1 MYVVHVCCVVCGC
14 ARMCHNII
22 VPPLQVRHIYTGPLD
37 EEDEMA
43 ESMLTCDPEVREM
56 RGEQLLGNTG
66 GCLTRTQGWD
76 GWNPPSFAVLLCLPS
91 STFASRLFLSLTCPS
106 PSPTPSS
113 QGPLTLHITK
123 LYPSQDATIF
133 HAFGRVMSGT
143 GQLHLCV
150 YSVRTHAHV
159 HVVFSPYVQC
169 TVGSRC
175 VSLERTTP
183 WKTRRTPQSDRSVA
197 TAGFVSTKDMLCL

>member
-1 MYVVHVCCVVCGC
+1 
-14 ARMCHNII
+14 MCHNII

-43 ESMLTCDPEVREM
+43 ESMLMCDPEVREM

-76 GWNPPSFAVLLCLPS
+76 GWNPPSFAVLLRLPTS
-91 STFASRLFLSLTCPS
+91 ISASPLSLTCPS
-106 PSPTPSS
+106 PSLPPSS

-143 GQLHLCV
+143 GQLQLCA
-150 YSVRTHAHV
+150 HHCAHV
-159 HVVFSPYVQC
+159 HCILPLCAVYMLYSPPTYVQC

-175 VSLERTTP
+175 VSSERTTP

-197 TAGFVSTKDMLCL
+197 TAEFVSTKDMLRL